1 MHLAAP
7 KTIRDDPRRYRILVQ
22 HKLKQWGR
30 SVSVDTAARR
40 RSVIRMVDQ
49 ALHNS
54 SDDDDEDDDADR
66 PFGDRFA
73 PIERRVKLGVK
84 MQAEV
89 SARKKTSD
97 HLLSR
102 PGVMARFDSI
112 RISSALMN
120 ERGNE

>member
-1 MHLAAP
+1 M
-7 KTIRDDPRRYRILVQ
+7 
-22 HKLKQWGR
+22 
-30 SVSVDTAARR
+30 
-40 RSVIRMVDQ
+40 IRMVDQ

-73 PIERRVKLGVK
+73 PTERREKLGVK